1 MYIHLKTTALVTTQS
16 LARNTLMKKLLV
28 GGVNNME
35 SIKRK
40 LFDKLKEFN
49 PDRDF
54 VLGVISNVDTDEHY
68 QHIID
73 FIDKGEDV
81 TVENI
86 IALSILLDKEEI

>member
-1 MYIHLKTTALVTTQS
+1 MYIHLKTTALVTTES

-54 VLGVISNVDTDEHY
+54 VLGVISNVDTDENY

-86 IALSILLDKEEI
+86 IALSILLGKEEI